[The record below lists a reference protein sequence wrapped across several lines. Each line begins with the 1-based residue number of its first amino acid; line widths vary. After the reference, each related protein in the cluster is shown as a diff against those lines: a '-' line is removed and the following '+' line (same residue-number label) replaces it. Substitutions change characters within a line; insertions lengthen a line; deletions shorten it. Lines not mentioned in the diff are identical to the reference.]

1 MKKRVSAC
9 LAVLM
14 ALLPNTVLAA
24 EEIPLRQTIFGTER
38 VIAYCA
44 FGASNSSTASR
55 MRTRRRCARRTQGY
69 INNKERAFLR
79 EEVSLWGRF
88 LSLST
93 G

>member
-38 VIAYCA
+38 VVAYWVLGVCSA
-44 FGASNSSTASR
+44 VCIWSVKLKHGQPNANQTTVRAAH
-55 MRTRRRCARRTQGY
+55 AR
-69 INNKERAFLR
+69 IHK
-79 EEVSLWGRF
+79 
-88 LSLST
+88 
-93 G
+93 